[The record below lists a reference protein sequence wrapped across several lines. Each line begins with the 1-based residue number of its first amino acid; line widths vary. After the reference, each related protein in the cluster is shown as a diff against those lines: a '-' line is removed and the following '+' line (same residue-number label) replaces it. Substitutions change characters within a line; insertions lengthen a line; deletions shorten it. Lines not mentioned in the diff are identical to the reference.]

1 MFLEHGQAWSEPG
14 LRQINENKPFSLD
27 WSDDEGD
34 LVPMKID
41 FNSSNKMFSK
51 LKQYLEF

>member
-51 LKQYLEF
+51 T